1 MVTVKINKR
10 ILIMYKQISII
21 TLSMTLLMGCSGTV
35 PTLGIN
41 DGQLMPCPESPNCV
55 SSQQSAADEEHA
67 IQPIEF
73 VGTRQQAQAKL
84 LHVLKTAERA
94 NIVVVEDEYIRVE
107 FTSQIMRFV
116 DDVEFYFPSTASD
129 KITIHVRSASRI
141 GESDFGVNRERIEQ
155 IRNNVK
161 L

>member
-1 MVTVKINKR
+1 
-10 ILIMYKQISII
+10 
-21 TLSMTLLMGCSGTV
+21 
-35 PTLGIN
+35 
-41 DGQLMPCPESPNCV
+41 MPCPESPNCV
-55 SSQQSAADEEHA
+55 NSQQSVADEEHA

-84 LHVLKTAERA
+84 LHVLKAAERA
-94 NIVVVEDEYIRVE
+94 NIVVVEDDYIRVE

-116 DDVEFYFPSTASD
+116 DDVEFYFPSTTSD
-129 KITIHVRSASRI
+129 NITIHVRSASRI

>member
-1 MVTVKINKR
+1 
-10 ILIMYKQISII
+10 MYKQISII